1 MTSPTPSSLETAYR
15 DYRGLLFSALGHL
28 ARKGF
33 VVPPADALDLI
44 HDFFV
49 EAWAGLQERFDESL
63 ASRSTYVYAA
73 FVRFARPR
81 IMRLQRQRA
90 SLLDPAEVADLLEG
104 TPQELEPADQ
114 VGWNRIGQAIQQL
127 SASDR
132 RLLDAWLNA
141 RDGSERDAAR
151 QLNVSRYEVRRHLI
165 EVLGQIAASAGALT
179 DRPSIDKNVAL
190 AVWRDGLTV
199 GEAAARAGI
208 TLQQARNAY
217 RRNQR
222 RIRDALSVVPPARPS
237 SLQENA
243 S

>member
-1 MTSPTPSSLETAYR
+1 MTSSPVSPLEAAYR
-15 DYRGLLFSALGHL
+15 DYRGLLFSALGNL

-63 ASRSTYVYAA
+63 ASRSTYIYAA

-90 SLLDPAEVADLLEG
+90 SLIDPADLADLLEG
-104 TPQELEPADQ
+104 PHHEPEPDEQ

-127 SASDR
+127 PSSDR
-132 RLLDAWLNA
+132 LLLDAWLNA
-141 RDGSERDAAR
+141 RDGSERDTAR
-151 QLNVSRYEVRRHLI
+151 QLNVSRYEVRRQLI
-165 EVLGQIAASAGALT
+165 EVLGQISASAGAIT
-179 DRPSIDKNVAL
+179 DRPSVDKQVAM

-199 GEAAARAGI
+199 AETAARTGI

-222 RIRDALSVVPPARPS
+222 RIHDALSAVPQARPP